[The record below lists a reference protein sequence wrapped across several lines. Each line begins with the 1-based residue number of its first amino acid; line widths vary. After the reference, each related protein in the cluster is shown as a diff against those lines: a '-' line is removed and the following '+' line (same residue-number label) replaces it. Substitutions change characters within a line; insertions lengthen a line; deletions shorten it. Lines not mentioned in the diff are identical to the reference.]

1 MRRACPCERKKNFS
15 LVTLQ
20 RAKLKLVSGIWTKF
34 KEKFGP
40 FSTKV
45 EKKDAGLEPQ
55 AEDKFHTL

>member
-1 MRRACPCERKKNFS
+1 MKEKNFS

-20 RAKLKLVSGIWTKF
+20 RAKLKFVSDIWTKF

-40 FSTKV
+40 LSTKV
-45 EKKDAGLEPQ
+45 EKKDASLEPQ